1 MDLVASLQRL
11 RFLPSEKPK
20 GRYLIISDVRNVIKI
35 TTLGFGRKKMAP
47 DPIETKTTV
56 VRSAEPLKIKSSV
69 FAKGFKVE
77 ISWNLDPNNPIQLD
91 QILLPLQD
99 SQLKQAVDGFIKFN
113 ESLGYTHLQDTKEAI
128 GQS

>member
-1 MDLVASLQRL
+1 MTS
-11 RFLPSEKPK
+11 
-20 GRYLIISDVRNVIKI
+20 
-35 TTLGFGRKKMAP
+35 
-47 DPIETKTTV
+47 DPIFSEKTTV
-56 VRSAEPLKIKSSV
+56 VKSAEPLKIKSSV

-113 ESLGYTHLQDTKEAI
+113 ESLGYVHLKDEQNTKEAKR
-128 GQS
+128 SL

>member
-1 MDLVASLQRL
+1 M
-11 RFLPSEKPK
+11 
-20 GRYLIISDVRNVIKI
+20 
-35 TTLGFGRKKMAP
+35 T
-47 DPIETKTTV
+47 DPIETKTTI

-113 ESLGYTHLQDTKEAI
+113 ESLGYTHLQDTRENVNHE
-128 GQS
+128 